1 MSTFTATN
9 PRTGAPA
16 GPEFRE
22 ASAADIAAAS
32 ARSAEAFARWRRV
45 PRRDRARALRAAGNA
60 LSDARSEILA
70 IVDLEAALG
79 EARINS
85 ELARTVAQLHMFADL
100 IDEGAYVEAI
110 IDRAN
115 PLATPPRPD
124 LRRMLYPLGPVAV
137 FTPSNF
143 PLAYGV
149 AGGDTAS
156 ALAAGCPVLV
166 KAHPSQPA
174 TSELC
179 ANILRSVLA
188 GTPGGADVLQIVHGR
203 SPDTGRAVVEAA
215 EIAAVGFT
223 GSVRAG
229 RALFNI
235 AASRPEPIPFYGELG
250 SLNPIFIGPA
260 ALAERGGDI
269 AAGVAQSV
277 GLGAGQFCTKPGL
290 IFVPASDA
298 GRRFAQDVADRLD
311 HLPNGVLLNQNI
323 SNLLESHVDVTRH
336 LAGVTCLTRRDNPK
350 APGFHVAP
358 RLFLTDETTFLAAS
372 SAALREEHF
381 GPVSIVILC
390 DPARMAPIAG
400 QLGGHLTG
408 TIHAAEADTE
418 WAQSVADTL
427 ALHVGRMIWN
437 GYPTGVTVVPAMQ
450 HGGPYP
456 SSTSALHSAVGTTAI
471 RRFLRPVAYQNY
483 PDALLPAELQ
493 SGNPLGV
500 ERTIDGHRTR
510 DGL

>member
-1 MSTFTATN
+1 MAA
-9 PRTGAPA
+9 RT
-16 GPEFRE
+16 
-22 ASAADIAAAS
+22 
-32 ARSAEAFARWRRV
+32 
-45 PRRDRARALRAAGNA
+45 
-60 LSDARSEILA
+60 EILA
-70 IVDLEAALG
+70 LVDLEAALG
-79 EARINS
+79 EPRINS
-85 ELARTVAQLHMFADL
+85 ELARTIAQLHMFADL
-100 IDEGAYVEAI
+100 IEEGAHVEAL

-115 PLATPPRPD
+115 PMATPPRPE

-166 KAHPSQPA
+166 KAHPSQPG
-174 TSELC
+174 TSDLC
-179 ANILRSVLA
+179 ARILRSALA
-188 GTPGGADVLQIVHGR
+188 DTTGGADVLQIVHGR
-203 SPDTGRAVVEAA
+203 TPETGRAVVEAPQ
-215 EIAAVGFT
+215 ITAVGFT
-223 GSVRAG
+223 GSVAAG

-260 ALAERGGDI
+260 ALAERGADI
-269 AAGVAQSV
+269 AAGLSQSI

-290 IFVPASDA
+290 VFVPATDA
-298 GRRFAQDVADRLD
+298 GRRFAKDLADKLD
-311 HLPNGVLLNQNI
+311 HLANGVLLNKNI
-323 SNLLESHVDVTRH
+323 SDLLASHVDVTGH
-336 LAGVTCLTRRDNPK
+336 VAGVTCLTRRDNPK

-358 RLFLTDETTFLAAS
+358 KLFLTDEVAFLANP
-372 SAALREEHF
+372 ALREEHF

-390 DPARMAPIAG
+390 EPARMASIAG

-408 TIHAAEADTE
+408 AIHAAEDDFE
-418 WAQSVADTL
+418 WAESLADTL

-456 SSTSALHSAVGTTAI
+456 SSTSSLHSAVGTTAI

-483 PDALLPAELQ
+483 PDALLPDELT
-493 SGNPLGV
+493 SDNPLGI

-510 DGL
+510 DGF